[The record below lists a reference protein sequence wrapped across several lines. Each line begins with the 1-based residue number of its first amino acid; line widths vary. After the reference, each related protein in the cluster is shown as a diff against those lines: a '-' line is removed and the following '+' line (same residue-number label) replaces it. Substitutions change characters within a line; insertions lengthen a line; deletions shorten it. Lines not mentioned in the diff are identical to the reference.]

1 MKNFLTTGLLAG
13 LFLAVTL
20 TSAHANE
27 PEQSAQRCDAR
38 RVTYLIGEYLS
49 RSVRDEAFRE
59 SRATSIIAACRG
71 AWEVLEPCRKI
82 YVVLLQKKF
91 RSVIRAL
98 TGIA

>member
-59 SRATSIIAACRG
+59 SRATSIKVNSRDLDPDNNRLHIRTDINLDLIA
-71 AWEVLEPCRKI
+71 I
-82 YVVLLQKKF
+82 YC
-91 RSVIRAL
+91 
-98 TGIA
+98 G

>member
-59 SRATSIIAACRG
+59 SRATSIKINSRDLDPDNNRLQIRTDINLDIIA
-71 AWEVLEPCRKI
+71 I
-82 YVVLLQKKF
+82 YC
-91 RSVIRAL
+91 
-98 TGIA
+98 G

>member
-27 PEQSAQRCDAR
+27 PEQSAQQCDAR

-59 SRATSIIAACRG
+59 SRATSIKVNSRDLDPDNNRLQIRTDINLDITA
-71 AWEVLEPCRKI
+71 I
-82 YVVLLQKKF
+82 YC
-91 RSVIRAL
+91 
-98 TGIA
+98 G

>member
-59 SRATSIIAACRG
+59 SRATSIKVNSRDLDPDNNRLQIRTDINLEIIAMYCG
-71 AWEVLEPCRKI
+71 
-82 YVVLLQKKF
+82 
-91 RSVIRAL
+91 
-98 TGIA
+98 

>member
-59 SRATSIIAACRG
+59 SRATSIKVNSRDLDPDNNRLQIRTDINLDIIA
-71 AWEVLEPCRKI
+71 I
-82 YVVLLQKKF
+82 YC
-91 RSVIRAL
+91 
-98 TGIA
+98 G

>member
-59 SRATSIIAACRG
+59 ARATSIKVNSRDLDPDNNRLQIRTDINLDIIA
-71 AWEVLEPCRKI
+71 I
-82 YVVLLQKKF
+82 YC
-91 RSVIRAL
+91 
-98 TGIA
+98 G

>member
-59 SRATSIIAACRG
+59 SRATSIKVNFRDLDPDNNRLQIRTDINLDIIA
-71 AWEVLEPCRKI
+71 I
-82 YVVLLQKKF
+82 YC
-91 RSVIRAL
+91 
-98 TGIA
+98 G